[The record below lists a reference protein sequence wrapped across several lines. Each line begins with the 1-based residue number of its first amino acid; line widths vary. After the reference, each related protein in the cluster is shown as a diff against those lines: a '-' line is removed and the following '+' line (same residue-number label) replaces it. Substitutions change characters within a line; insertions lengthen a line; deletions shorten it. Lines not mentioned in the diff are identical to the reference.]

1 MDTMN
6 AMKQQCCS
14 LSACKTSFTPLIAI
28 TLETAPKVGGISQL
42 SFEYIY
48 RSQMVP

>member
-14 LSACKTSFTPLIAI
+14 LSARKSSSTSLIAI
-28 TLETAPKVGGISQL
+28 TLETAPKVGGVSQR
-42 SFEYIY
+42 SFEYIN
-48 RSQMVP
+48 RSQMIP